1 MSQGNRQCPYCNKT
15 LKEKPY
21 WRHIQSQHPHEFE
34 TDKKTWTQ
42 LFKDYKQMG
51 MAAKISILAICELFN
66 KSEEEVRAYL
76 KSTGVI

>member
-1 MSQGNRQCPYCNKT
+1 MSQGNRLCPYCNKT

-21 WRHIQSQHPHEFE
+21 WRHIQSQHPREFE

-42 LFKDYKQMG
+42 LFKDYSTMG
-51 MAAKISILAICELFN
+51 MNSQISILAICELFN

-76 KSTGVI
+76 KNAGVI